1 MSGGLVDQ
9 RRFSGRGVLVT
20 GGSIGIGA
28 AILRRFV
35 DEGARVV
42 FCGRNETAGRAFA
55 ASLGEAVRF
64 VPADVTRTE
73 DVTRLVQQAAE
84 WLGRIDALVNN
95 AAAPPPDVPVER
107 ISAEALPGHM
117 ASVLGSVILMTSAVV
132 PQMKQQGGGVIINI
146 GSTAAHRAHSSSSVY
161 SALKAA
167 VCHFTRCTALEL
179 AEHGIRVNTVSPGA
193 IPTAIFA
200 KKAGIAE
207 AHHAAAV
214 ERLESVFA
222 QHIPLGRAGRGED
235 VAEAVALLA
244 ADTAGFITGQDL
256 VVDGGLT
263 AGLSPAGKRA
273 QAAAVRGALS
283 PFLPPAS

>member
-1 MSGGLVDQ
+1 MDQ
-9 RRFSGRGVLVT
+9 PRFAGRGVLVT

-28 AILRRFV
+28 AIVQRFV
-35 DEGARVV
+35 EEGARVV
-42 FCGRNETAGRAFA
+42 FCGRLALPGQARAQ
-55 ASLGEAVRF
+55 SLGEAVRF
-64 VPADVTRTE
+64 VAADVMRAG
-73 DVTRLVQQAAE
+73 DVAQLVQQASA
-84 WLGRIDALVNN
+84 WLGRIDVLVNN

-107 ISAEALPGHM
+107 IDAEALPGYM
-117 ASVLGSVILMTSAVV
+117 ASVLGSVVLMTSAVV
-132 PQMKQQGGGVIINI
+132 PLMKAQGAGVIVNI

-193 IPTAIFA
+193 VPTAIFA

-207 AHHAAAV
+207 AHHAAAI
-214 ERLESVFA
+214 ERLQAVFA
-222 QHIPLGRAGRGED
+222 QNIPLGRAGRCED
-235 VAEAVALLA
+235 IAHAVALLA

-273 QAAAVRGALS
+273 QVAAVRGALA
-283 PFLPPAS
+283 PFLPTSS

>member
-1 MSGGLVDQ
+1 MDQ
-9 RRFSGRGVLVT
+9 PRFAGRGVLVT

-28 AILRRFV
+28 AIVQRFV
-35 DEGARVV
+35 EEGARVV
-42 FCGRNETAGRAFA
+42 FCGRLALPGQARAQ
-55 ASLGEAVRF
+55 SLGEAVRF
-64 VPADVTRTE
+64 VAADVTRAG
-73 DVTRLVQQAAE
+73 DVAQLVQQASA
-84 WLGRIDALVNN
+84 WLGRIDVLVNN

-107 ISAEALPGHM
+107 IDAEALPGYM
-117 ASVLGSVILMTSAVV
+117 ASVLGSVVLMTSAVV
-132 PQMKQQGGGVIINI
+132 PLMKAQGAGVIVNI

-193 IPTAIFA
+193 VPTAIFA

-207 AHHAAAV
+207 AHHAAAI
-214 ERLESVFA
+214 ERLQAVFA
-222 QHIPLGRAGRGED
+222 QNIPLGRAGRCED
-235 VAEAVALLA
+235 IAHAVALLA

-273 QAAAVRGALS
+273 QVAAVRGALA
-283 PFLPPAS
+283 PFLPTSS

>member
-1 MSGGLVDQ
+1 MDQ
-9 RRFSGRGVLVT
+9 PRFAGRGVLVT
-20 GGSIGIGA
+20 GGGIGIGA
-28 AILRRFV
+28 AIVQRFV
-35 DEGARVV
+35 EEGARVV
-42 FCGRNETAGRAFA
+42 FCGRQALSGQARAQA
-55 ASLGEAVRF
+55 LGEAVRF
-64 VPADVTRTE
+64 VAADVTRAG
-73 DVTRLVQQAAE
+73 DVAQLVQQAAA
-84 WLGRIDALVNN
+84 WLGRIDVLVNN

-107 ISAEALPGHM
+107 IDAETLPGYM
-117 ASVLGSVILMTSAVV
+117 ASVLGSVVLMTSAVV
-132 PQMKQQGGGVIINI
+132 PLMKAQGAGVIVNI

-193 IPTAIFA
+193 VPTAIFA

-214 ERLESVFA
+214 ERLKTVFA
-222 QHIPLGRAGRGED
+222 QNIPLGRAGRGED
-235 VAEAVALLA
+235 VAHAVALLA

-273 QAAAVRGALS
+273 QAAAVRGALA
-283 PFLPPAS
+283 PFLPTSA